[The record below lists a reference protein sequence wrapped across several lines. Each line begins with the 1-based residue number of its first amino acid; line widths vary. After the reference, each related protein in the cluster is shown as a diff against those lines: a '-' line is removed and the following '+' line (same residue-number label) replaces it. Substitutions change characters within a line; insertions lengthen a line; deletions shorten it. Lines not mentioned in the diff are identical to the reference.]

1 MQKLP
6 QNWFHKITLGDKNN
20 EIEHNDDNFDQ
31 IMTIINMITMISDNY
46 IKFISREYITI
57 FGMPIIWRYNIFLGK
72 YDDYDIWAQNSPKII
87 L

>member
-1 MQKLP
+1 
-6 QNWFHKITLGDKNN
+6 
-20 EIEHNDDNFDQ
+20 
-31 IMTIINMITMISDNY
+31 MITMVSDNY